1 MMFKGRWLD
10 VEDINLV
17 LEEYIVHYSL
27 CICTQFRQDECIKL
41 QPLFC
46 FFFLRKNVDEV
57 IQQVVM
63 RLFIKG
69 EIMVML
75 EEIVEKEL
83 DGVYGFEKE

>member
-1 MMFKGRWLD
+1 MNALNH
-10 VEDINLV
+10 NL
-17 LEEYIVHYSL
+17 
-27 CICTQFRQDECIKL
+27 C
-41 QPLFC
+41 
-46 FFFLRKNVDEV
+46 FFLRKNVDEV

-75 EEIVEKEL
+75 EERVEKEL

>member
-1 MMFKGRWLD
+1 M
-10 VEDINLV
+10 
-17 LEEYIVHYSL
+17 
-27 CICTQFRQDECIKL
+27 
-41 QPLFC
+41 
-46 FFFLRKNVDEV
+46 DEV

-83 DGVYGFEKE
+83 DGVYGFEKEWLRQAILGFALAYDHMVGKLKIVIGRIQGVKLQANVSFITKGSVSY